1 MVTTDQNQVKEKII
15 KIIDSCIS
23 EKHFKSTEKYIDLYY
38 DMFKDDLGYSQLKKV
53 LELKIN
59 E

>member
-1 MVTTDQNQVKEKII
+1 MVTTNQNQVKEKII

-38 DMFKDDLGYSQLKKV
+38 KMYGDELGYSQLNKV

>member
-38 DMFKDDLGYSQLKKV
+38 GMFKDDLGYSQLKKV